1 MRWIGKNNDDNNN
14 ENEIKNKRSSVHTHI
29 HTHSKIDILLPFHA
43 ILACVIIDTR
53 SYTLQ
58 TVPAHSSYNIPTEK
72 PTAKRKKRD
81 KKLLKHTCTHIAGI
95 LCVYNM
101 CMVHL

>member
-14 ENEIKNKRSSVHTHI
+14 NENKIKYKRSSVHTP

-43 ILACVIIDTR
+43 TLACVIIDMR
-53 SYTLQ
+53 PYTLQ
-58 TVPAHSSYNIPTEK
+58 TVPAHSSYNIPTDI

-81 KKLLKHTCTHIAGI
+81 KNDRY
-95 LCVYNM
+95 VYARG
-101 CMVHL
+101 L